1 MPGRLYKTCRRPG
14 IRGCK
19 TMNFITNYKLERYIL
34 DTKWE
39 DFPPRVQERA
49 RGCGIDLMT
58 ALILGSRGLQF
69 QAGSRLAQQL
79 YASGDVPVVG
89 SDNTYSFLGATVAM
103 GHASNSFDIDDGHNM
118 IKGHPGTSFV
128 AGILAAGL
136 EQNITYRE
144 YLTTLVIA
152 YDVAVRTGLAIQ
164 NHYGFL
170 HSTGTYGAVS
180 TAAGVGRIFGLSKE
194 DLNNA
199 LSVADFHAPL
209 TPVMRAVEYPSMN
222 KDGVPFGALLGAMA
236 VLETQAGT
244 TGKTYTLEL
253 EEYQPL
259 LDTLGQTYEIMNL
272 YFKPFTCCR
281 WAHQPIQ
288 AWLDMKKAEGISSED
303 IVKVTVHTFEAAS
316 RLSKIVPHRA
326 DEAQYNIAWPVAAA
340 LVHGDLGY
348 KQVTEE
354 ALEDPAV
361 LNMMQRLE
369 FSVDPK
375 MDAQFPEK
383 RLAWIEVLLKDG
395 RTLKSLPYA
404 APGEASDGVSLDW
417 ISKKFLRITSA
428 ILTEQESQEILTL
441 LQTADG
447 VPLRDVVRHMNQ
459 LLT

>member
-1 MPGRLYKTCRRPG
+1 
-14 IRGCK
+14 
-19 TMNFITNYKLERYIL
+19 MNFNTNYKLERYIL

-39 DFPPRVQERA
+39 DLPAQVQERA

-58 ALILGSRGLQF
+58 ALILGSQGRQF
-69 QAGSRLAQQL
+69 AAGSKLAKQL
-79 YASGDVPVVG
+79 YSGGDVPVVG
-89 SDNTYSFLGATVAM
+89 APDTYSFIGATAAM
-103 GHASNSFDIDDGHNM
+103 GHGSNSFDIDDGHNM

-136 EQNITYRE
+136 EKNITYRE
-144 YLTTLVIA
+144 YLTTLVVA

-164 NHYGFL
+164 DHYSFL
-170 HSTGTYGAVS
+170 HSTGAYGAVS
-180 TAAGVGRIFGLSKE
+180 TAAGVGRIFGLSRE
-194 DLNNA
+194 ELNNA

-244 TGKTYTLEL
+244 TGRTYTLEL

-259 LDTLGQTYEIMNL
+259 LDTLGKTYEIMNL

-288 AWLDMKKAEGISSED
+288 AWLDMKQAEHISGAD
-303 IVKVTVHTFEAAS
+303 ISRVTVHTFNSAS

-348 KQVTEE
+348 RQVTEE
-354 ALEDPAV
+354 ALDDPAV
-361 LNMMQRLE
+361 LDMMKRLD
-369 FSVDPK
+369 FVVDPE

-383 RLAWIEVLLKDG
+383 RLAWIEVALKDG
-395 RTLKSLPYA
+395 RILKSLPYA
-404 APGEASDGVSLDW
+404 APGEASDHISLEW
-417 ISKKFLRITSA
+417 LSRKFVRITSA
-428 ILTEQESQEILTL
+428 VIPEQSAKEILAL
-441 LQTADG
+441 LQGAEDA
-447 VPLRDVVRHMNQ
+447 PLRDVVGRINEIMSK
-459 LLT
+459 